1 MRRREFIT
9 LLGGAAAWPLAA
21 RAQERERIRKIGVI
35 MAYGERDP
43 EGQARFSALR
53 QQLQK
58 LGWAEGSNIQIEAR
72 WAAGKSDLMQAYAR
86 ELVELPAEVLV
97 GNSIALLA
105 ILRQL
110 TRTIPIVFTQVADPI
125 ASGFVSNYARP
136 DGNITGFTGFDA
148 SIAGKWMEVLR
159 ELAPL
164 VNQATVLV
172 NPEQANY
179 QAFLQAIKS
188 SASALRM
195 QASVARARDAPE
207 IEQAITALAGQT
219 DHGLIILPGAVNHT
233 LRDLIIQLAA
243 KYRLPA
249 VYPLRYY
256 ASDGGL
262 LYYGIDQGD
271 QWPKAAGY
279 VDRILRGAKPSD
291 LPVQAATKFELVIN
305 LQTAKSLG
313 LEIPPSLLA
322 RADEVIE

>member
-110 TRTIPIVFTQVADPI
+110 TRTIPIVFTQ
-125 ASGFVSNYARP
+125 
-136 DGNITGFTGFDA
+136 
-148 SIAGKWMEVLR
+148 
-159 ELAPL
+159 
-164 VNQATVLV
+164 
-172 NPEQANY
+172 
-179 QAFLQAIKS
+179 
-188 SASALRM
+188 
-195 QASVARARDAPE
+195 
-207 IEQAITALAGQT
+207 
-219 DHGLIILPGAVNHT
+219 
-233 LRDLIIQLAA
+233 
-243 KYRLPA
+243 
-249 VYPLRYY
+249 
-256 ASDGGL
+256 
-262 LYYGIDQGD
+262 
-271 QWPKAAGY
+271 
-279 VDRILRGAKPSD
+279 
-291 LPVQAATKFELVIN
+291 
-305 LQTAKSLG
+305 
-313 LEIPPSLLA
+313 
-322 RADEVIE
+322 